1 MSTSAKDIQLR
12 ELKDTISQLN
22 TTIASQNQL
31 IVSLQ
36 TALASKDEAYS
47 HQIAVLN
54 EQIAYLT
61 RKLFG
66 SSSEKRDDIE
76 GQLSLFDEAESLAS
90 DNTEISKLETTV
102 KAHTRK
108 SKKLLAEKLK
118 GIPVEQV
125 IHDIPEDERICEICG
140 TNLEEI
146 GREVVRRELEYI
158 PAKVKVIEHVSV
170 HYGCPSCKANDESFI
185 VKAPVP
191 KALMKHSDYFGAKA
205 PELSLP
211 QL

>member
-31 IVSLQ
+31 IASLQ
-36 TALASKDEAYS
+36 SALTSKEEAYNQ
-47 HQIAVLN
+47 QIAVLN

-61 RKLFG
+61 KKLFG
-66 SSSEKRDDIE
+66 SSSEKRNDFE
-76 GQLSLFDEAESLAS
+76 GQLSLFDEAEQVAS
-90 DNTEISKLETTV
+90 EDDDMSKLETTV

-108 SKKLLAEKLK
+108 SKKTLEEKLK

-125 IHDIPEDERICEICG
+125 IHDITEEERICDICG
-140 TNLEEI
+140 STLEEI
-146 GREVVRRELEYI
+146 GREIVRRELEYI

-170 HYGCPSCKANDESFI
+170 RYGCPLCKANDEAFI

-191 KALMKHSDYFGAKA
+191 KALMNA
-205 PELSLP
+205 
-211 QL
+211 

>member
-90 DNTEISKLETTV
+90 DNTEISKLETMV

-108 SKKLLAEKLK
+108 SK
-118 GIPVEQV
+118 VS
-125 IHDIPEDERICEICG
+125 
-140 TNLEEI
+140 
-146 GREVVRRELEYI
+146 
-158 PAKVKVIEHVSV
+158 AK
-170 HYGCPSCKANDESFI
+170 
-185 VKAPVP
+185 
-191 KALMKHSDYFGAKA
+191 
-205 PELSLP
+205 
-211 QL
+211 